1 MEEQSLNLTALSE
14 NSAKETGAGAEKLYT
29 AEIEKLKLFNAR
41 WKAYINSVVKKYP
54 SDATR
59 KLAFVSELITEILM
73 RGETPDYSVMD
84 KVEEI
89 YKIVDDGREFKTEER
104 PSLFG
109 ETESGFNMED
119 VLNPGELDLL
129 SLCKE
134 LGATD

>member
-1 MEEQSLNLTALSE
+1 
-14 NSAKETGAGAEKLYT
+14 
-29 AEIEKLKLFNAR
+29 
-41 WKAYINSVVKKYP
+41 
-54 SDATR
+54 
-59 KLAFVSELITEILM
+59 M
-73 RGETPDYSVMD
+73 REETPDYSVMD